1 MTFRL
6 RHLLVAAV
14 LHLMLFGL
22 LAGGVQCSRKPQPTR
37 IMEAVLYDPSREQVS
52 EKKKTDDER
61 REAEKKR
68 ELEERKRRAEDEQ
81 KVRDEAERLQVEAR
95 VRDERDKKRKAE
107 ELEKKKKVA
116 DLERRKQEDRE
127 RLKKEQQEKQA
138 KVEQD
143 KRNADMKVQLQ
154 REIEQENLRRQM
166 EQEARSR
173 RESDLN
179 ALVSEWGSQV
189 AAHIRK
195 NWLRPG
201 ADNAEFSCRVQVQL
215 LPDGAVISA
224 KIARSC
230 GSDVLNK
237 SVEDAV
243 YRSSPMPRP
252 ADPSAFVRDL
262 SIEFRPK

>member
-6 RHLLVAAV
+6 RHLLFASA
-14 LHLMLFGL
+14 LHLLLFGL

-52 EKKKTDDER
+52 EKKKTENKR
-61 REAEKKR
+61 READKKR
-68 ELEERKRRAEDEQ
+68 ELEEKKRRAEDEQ
-81 KVRDEAERLQVEAR
+81 KVRDEAR
-95 VRDERDKKRKAE
+95 VRDEQDKKRKAE
-107 ELEKKKKVA
+107 DLEKKRKTEELEK
-116 DLERRKQEDRE
+116 RKQEERE
-127 RLKKEQQEKQA
+127 RLKKEQQEKREKA
-138 KVEQD
+138 DQD
-143 KRNADMKVQLQ
+143 KRDADRKSQLQ
-154 REIEQENLRRQM
+154 RDIEQENLRRQM
-166 EQEARSR
+166 EQEAQAR
-173 RESDLN
+173 RDSELN
-179 ALVSEWGSQV
+179 ARVSEWGNMV

-201 ADNAEFSCRVQVQL
+201 GDNADFSCRVQVQL
-215 LPDGAVISA
+215 LPDGTVTSV

-243 YRSSPMPRP
+243 YRSSPIPRP